1 MVEAASIV
9 DTVHR
14 LVVERGY
21 MGECPPSDWK
31 QKAGRLAGIVILGG
45 PGVVKHAGKRLV
57 DTLVGIS
64 CDPPRSGHGTRT
76 TMCTAISAR
85 GSGGPVYRAHQ
96 AQNPEG
102 DHPGH

>member
-31 QKAGRLAGIVILGG
+31 QKAGRLAGIVILGS
-45 PGVVKHAGKRLV
+45 PGVAKARWQ
-57 DTLVGIS
+57 
-64 CDPPRSGHGTRT
+64 SGWWTRWWNF
-76 TMCTAISAR
+76 M
-85 GSGGPVYRAHQ
+85 
-96 AQNPEG
+96 
-102 DHPGH
+102 